1 MQIVIIVFTLSFYY
15 FLLINTMPEIK
26 SCGFICFD
34 SSVATLGLATL
45 CLIELS
51 WGEEI
56 NRARQ
61 QIFISLEES
70 ESYPNMTN
78 NSKRRILF

>member
-51 WGEEI
+51 
-56 NRARQ
+56 
-61 QIFISLEES
+61 
-70 ESYPNMTN
+70 
-78 NSKRRILF
+78 